1 MTSAKLYLPRAP
13 PPNTITLVVLDLIHE
28 FQRHIHSVHNRVP
41 KTIFRMCSSKRENYK
56 IYKERE
62 ENMAHSQK
70 IKKAQTF
77 ELSVKD
83 TAPTVLNMFKS

>member
-1 MTSAKLYLPRAP
+1 
-13 PPNTITLVVLDLIHE
+13 
-28 FQRHIHSVHNRVP
+28 
-41 KTIFRMCSSKRENYK
+41 MCSSKEK
-56 IYKERE
+56 ITKYTKKE

-83 TAPTVLNMFKS
+83 TAANCLKYVQRAKGNYGQRSERNQNNNI

>member
-1 MTSAKLYLPRAP
+1 
-13 PPNTITLVVLDLIHE
+13 
-28 FQRHIHSVHNRVP
+28 
-41 KTIFRMCSSKRENYK
+41 MCSSKEK
-56 IYKERE
+56 ITKYTKKE

-83 TAPTVLNMFKS
+83 TAPTTLNMFKELKEIMDKEVKEIRITTYEQRISIKR

>member
-1 MTSAKLYLPRAP
+1 
-13 PPNTITLVVLDLIHE
+13 
-28 FQRHIHSVHNRVP
+28 
-41 KTIFRMCSSKRENYK
+41 MCSSKEK
-56 IYKERE
+56 IIKYTKEE

-83 TAPTVLNMFKS
+83 IIPTVLNMWKELKEIMDKDLKEIRTKIYEQRISIKRQKL

>member
-1 MTSAKLYLPRAP
+1 
-13 PPNTITLVVLDLIHE
+13 
-28 FQRHIHSVHNRVP
+28 
-41 KTIFRMCSSKRENYK
+41 MCSSKEK
-56 IYKERE
+56 ITKYTKKE

-83 TAPTVLNMFKS
+83 IKLTVLNMWKELKEIMDKELKEIRIKIYEQRISIRQKLWEETKQTLQLKSNSNWN

>member
-1 MTSAKLYLPRAP
+1 
-13 PPNTITLVVLDLIHE
+13 
-28 FQRHIHSVHNRVP
+28 
-41 KTIFRMCSSKRENYK
+41 MCSSKEK
-56 IYKERE
+56 ITKYTKKE

-83 TAPTVLNMFKS
+83 TAPTVLNMFKELKEIMDKEVKEIRITTYEQRISIKR